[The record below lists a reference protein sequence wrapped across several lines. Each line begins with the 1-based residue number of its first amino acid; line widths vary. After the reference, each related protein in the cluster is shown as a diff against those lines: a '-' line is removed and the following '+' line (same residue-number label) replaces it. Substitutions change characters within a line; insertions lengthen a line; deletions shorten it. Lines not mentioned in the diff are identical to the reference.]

1 MKEKYGLYT
10 AITIVVAN
18 MIGTGIFT
26 SLGFQVTSLSSGF
39 TILLLWLIGGI
50 ASLLGALAYAELG
63 GVMPRS
69 GGEYHFLGKLYH
81 PALGFMAGWISFIVG
96 FAAPTAAAA
105 IAFSSYLGSS
115 LSLSFSFLGISDIKL
130 FALLIVL
137 LVTMVHVH
145 SLNTGA
151 AFHNSITTLKILIML
166 VLIGIGLSMGGNN
179 TTEFKPDHEA
189 LQEII
194 SPEFA
199 IALFFVFYSYSGW
212 NAAAYIMGELK
223 DPAKNLTRG
232 LISGTL
238 LVTLLY
244 LATTFIFL
252 YIIPMPEMA
261 GKIEIGYIY
270 GYMTLG
276 LKAGKILGL
285 VMSFLLISTISSL
298 IITGPRVTNVL
309 GEDYK
314 FISWFSVRN
323 SKGSPARAIWI
334 QTLLTVIYI
343 LTSSFE
349 QMITYIG
356 FTLNLFTLLTVL
368 GSILHRYRYPKTHRP
383 YRMPLFPVLPAIF
396 ILINLWILTYGLI
409 YRPVESIA
417 GLITTAIGFFVWLGI
432 RESKTG

>member
-1 MKEKYGLYT
+1 MYT

-18 MIGTGIFT
+18 MVGTGIFT
-26 SLGFQVTSLSSGF
+26 SLGFQVSSLSSGF
-39 TILLLWLIGGI
+39 TILLLWLIGGV
-50 ASLLGALAYAELG
+50 ASLLGAFAYAELG
-63 GVMPRS
+63 SVMPRS

-115 LSLSFSFLGISDIKL
+115 LSLSFTFLGISDIKL

-137 LVTMVHVH
+137 LVTMIHVR
-145 SLNTGA
+145 SIRTGA
-151 AFHNSITTLKILIML
+151 VFHNSITTLKILIML
-166 VLIGIGLSMGGNN
+166 VLIGIGLSMGGNS
-179 TTEFKPDHEA
+179 TAEFKPDQEA
-189 LQEII
+189 FQEII

-212 NAAAYIMGELK
+212 NAAAYIMGELR
-223 DPAKNLTRG
+223 DPSKNLTRG

-238 LVTLLY
+238 LVTVLY

-285 VMSFLLISTISSL
+285 VMSFLLISTVSSL
-298 IITGPRVTNVL
+298 IITGPRVTHVL

-314 FISWFSVRN
+314 SLSWFSMRN

-334 QTLLTVIYI
+334 QSLLTFVYV

-349 QMITYIG
+349 QMITYMG
-356 FTLNLFTLLTVL
+356 FTLNLFTLFTVL
-368 GSILHRYRYPKTHRP
+368 GSVLHRYRYPGVKRP
-383 YRMPLFPVLPAIF
+383 YKMPLFPVLPAIF
-396 ILINLWILTYGLI
+396 ILINLWILVYGLL

-432 RESKTG
+432 RKSKTA